1 MDFYNTG
8 KNDEKREIAK
18 NMLDLDIEINKIVK
32 ATGLTA
38 EEINRLKE
46 LSNKDE

>member
-1 MDFYNTG
+1 
-8 KNDEKREIAK
+8 
-18 NMLDLDIEINKIVK
+18 MLDLDIEINKIVK

-38 EEINRLKE
+38 EEINRLEE